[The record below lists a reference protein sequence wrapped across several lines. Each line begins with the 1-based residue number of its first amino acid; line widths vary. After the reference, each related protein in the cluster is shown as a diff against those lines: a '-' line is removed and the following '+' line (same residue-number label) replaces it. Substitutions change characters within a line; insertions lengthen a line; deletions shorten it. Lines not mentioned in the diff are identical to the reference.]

1 MIKGHYSLFNKN
13 FKNQGFNTLSAIF
26 SWFIV
31 LVFVTVMI
39 FIIVKAIPGFIAYG
53 PSLFTTEI
61 NLTDNKG
68 GFWLPLVVSF
78 LVTFGAIMIAGPI
91 GIKTA
96 IFLKYRMPRKMVRFF
111 RIILDLL
118 AGIPSVIFGLFAATI
133 LGIFFQ
139 RVFKLPSAWNLIT
152 AMVMLA
158 FMVLPNVVA
167 LAYNAFDGVEIDLI
181 LASLALGTQRTRAIY
196 KVVKKQAYGMLVVA
210 VIVATGRA
218 IGETAALNFI
228 LTSQNFNQTF
238 ASGFGQ
244 LWLSN
249 LKTLGTVIS
258 YNFFSENGGDALR
271 GVLYVY
277 GIVIFII
284 TMMLNAFVYWSIQPR
299 TKTKYLW
306 VKKLEI
312 KLTKIFTF
320 IPNYL
325 GYSFECLTSKTRVRI
340 DLNHLELRSIFIK
353 ERLRTNRFLN
363 LYCGW
368 KLFWE
373 SFCLLIAF
381 VFILAILLFVLIN
394 GGNALVSPTNT
405 VHLITANSTGRAIVN
420 TFIIILMT
428 IVIAFPIAML
438 AAIYLNE
445 YARNRKLKQVIL
457 FFIDSLGATPSI
469 LFAIFGLAFFIQT
482 LGWTSGGKT
491 SVSLLAGILTMAI
504 VIIPAF
510 IRTIQQA
517 LENVPA
523 VLRMNSYALGV
534 SKFETIKKIVLPM
547 ALQGIVT
554 SLILSIG
561 RIMAETTPLY
571 LTAGL
576 TSANHIDLGL
586 WGQTLTTRIYA
597 QLFSPTA
604 NATQIMYESAFMA
617 LVLILVL
624 VIIGQLI
631 TPWLITQYP
640 YIKKQII
647 KKIQSL
653 KNYLPRVKL
662 NHGR

>member
-26 SWFIV
+26 AWFIV

-61 NLTDNKG
+61 NLTNNKG

-196 KVVKKQAYGMLVVA
+196 KVVKKQASGMLVVA

-325 GYSFECLTSKTRVRI
+325 GYSFECLTSKTRVRV

-373 SFCLLIAF
+373 SFCLLITF

-394 GGNALVSPTNT
+394 GGNALVTPTNT
-405 VHLITANSTGRAIVN
+405 VQLITANSTGRAIVN

-617 LVLILVL
+617 LALILVL

-631 TPWLITQYP
+631 IP
-640 YIKKQII
+640 
-647 KKIQSL
+647 
-653 KNYLPRVKL
+653 
-662 NHGR
+662 

>member
-26 SWFIV
+26 AWFIV

-61 NLTDNKG
+61 NLTNNKG

-196 KVVKKQAYGMLVVA
+196 KVVKKHAYGMLVVA

-373 SFCLLIAF
+373 YFCLLITF

-597 QLFSPTA
+597 QLFSPTV
-604 NATQIMYESAFMA
+604 NAIQIMYESAFMA

-631 TPWLITQYP
+631 IPWLITQYP

-647 KKIQSL
+647 KKSQSL
-653 KNYLPRVKL
+653 KKFLPRVKL